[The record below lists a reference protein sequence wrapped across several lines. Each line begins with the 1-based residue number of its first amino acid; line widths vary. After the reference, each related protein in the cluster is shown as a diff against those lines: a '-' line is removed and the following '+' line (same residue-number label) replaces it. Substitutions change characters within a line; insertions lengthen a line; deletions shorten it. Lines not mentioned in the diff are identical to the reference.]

1 MNNQPKRLY
10 KENVDVNKSNKKT
23 LKQQFSDIE
32 AIMKKMKEAIWQDK
46 KIGKNEN

>member
-10 KENVDVNKSNKKT
+10 KENIDINKPNKKT
-23 LKQQFSDIE
+23 LKQQFNDIE
-32 AIMKKMKEAIWQDK
+32 AIMKKMKESIGQDK